1 MFQKMYLASSL
12 LKKISSKFAFDRCV
26 QGRTSE
32 FWFRHSFKYKVAIPR
47 LKSSTEWH
55 LNYTSILVTMSAF
68 DKIKVHISREYYF
81 TMDFYQ
87 IKDKK
92 YDTGVPSY
100 NTNSQV
106 IQSLALSTSLM
117 YVLDFNKVPSVS
129 WPSAQWWIGFGGTLI
144 FLIIVSKEGETG

>member
-92 YDTGVPSY
+92 IRYRGAFLQHKFPSH
-100 NTNSQV
+100 
-106 IQSLALSTSLM
+106 LKLSTFDVIDVRTRFQQGTFSLM
-117 YVLDFNKVPSVS
+117 TFSAVMDRFRRNSDIFNHC
-129 WPSAQWWIGFGGTLI
+129 Q
-144 FLIIVSKEGETG
+144 